1 MEKGKTG
8 LKIVLFL
15 AILTALFVGITR
27 LVQPIWP
34 DWNTHNATHGF
45 YEEPENTIETFF
57 LGSSAASVGVIPMQL
72 YEDYGICAYNAG
84 TESQPLMASYY
95 WAEEAYRL
103 HSETLDTIVLDV
115 SMLRKE
121 ALDSMYIKVLDAMK
135 LSKAKLQFMR
145 DFSKDFP
152 DYLSHLFPVISYH
165 DRWKEL
171 SEQDFKQY
179 ELATYSRGYY
189 FVTDNRLEKT
199 DNYMD
204 IAVPLFAVEDTGET
218 TIDEEPMTYLTK
230 LIELCDE
237 HDIRLVLIKTPQ
249 DDWTDEDH
257 NTVQAISEENQ
268 LDFFDFN
275 YEPYLDE
282 IDYNGAL
289 DRKDNMHLTYPGA
302 VKLTDWLG
310 QYLTEECGN
319 RDVRGEEK
327 YAFMEDELEDFH
339 REIASIS
346 LAEIADPAEYLS
358 YLTEQEDLAVFISA
372 KEEAAGS
379 LTDEQREIFEEL
391 GLTELSELSDF
402 ESYLAVI
409 DDGTVMEWSQVYDQD
424 YIDEVNADET
434 GETPLYI
441 SCEGKLSDGTSYF
454 MTSGSYYMGNVASI
468 QIEGE
473 EYSPYKRGLDIVVYD
488 KKLNTV
494 TDRTSFDTYEAPV
507 RDVRSLQEQ
516 MEDTIRDEG
525 ESALTDKLLELYQY
539 ESMYET
545 AKEAK
550 LSAQ

>member
-1 MEKGKTG
+1 M
-8 LKIVLFL
+8 
-15 AILTALFVGITR
+15 
-27 LVQPIWP
+27 VQPVWP
-34 DWNTHNATHGF
+34 DWNTQNATHGF

-57 LGSSAASVGVIPMQL
+57 LGSSATSVGVIPMQL

-84 TESQPLMASYY
+84 TESQPMMASYY

-135 LSKAKLQFMR
+135 MSRAKLQFMR
-145 DFSKDFP
+145 DFSESFP
-152 DYLSHLFPVISYH
+152 DYLSHLIPMISYH

-171 SEQDFKQY
+171 SDEDFKRY

-199 DNYMD
+199 DNYAE
-204 IAVPLFAVEDTGET
+204 IAVPPFVVEDTSET

-230 LIELCDE
+230 LIDLCEE
-237 HDIRLVLIKTPQ
+237 HDIKLVLIKTPQ

-257 NTVQAISEENQ
+257 NAVQAISEQNE

-310 QYLTEECGN
+310 EYLTEECGN
-319 RDVRGEEK
+319 RDIRGEEK
-327 YAFMEDELEDFH
+327 YAFMEEQLADFH
-339 REIASIS
+339 REIASVS
-346 LAEIADPAEYLS
+346 LDEIADPAEYLT
-358 YLTEQEDLAVFISA
+358 YLSEQEDIAVFISA
-372 KEEAAGS
+372 KEEAAQA
-379 LTDEQREIFEEL
+379 LTDEQREVFESL
-391 GLTELSELSDF
+391 GLTELSQLSDF
-402 ESYLAVI
+402 GSYLAVM
-409 DDGTVMEWSQVYDQD
+409 DDGVVTEWSQPWDQD
-424 YIDEVNADET
+424 YIDAVDADET
-434 GETPLYI
+434 GEKTLYI
-441 SCEGKLSDGTSYF
+441 SCEGELSDGTSYF

-473 EYSPYKRGLDIVVYD
+473 EYSLYKRGLDIVVYD
-488 KKLNTV
+488 KKLKTV
-494 TDRTSFDTYEAPV
+494 TDQTSFDTYASPL

-516 MEDTIRDEG
+516 MEDIVETEG
-525 ESALTDKLLELYQY
+525 PEALTDKLLELYQY
-539 ESMYET
+539 ERLYEST
-545 AKEAK
+545 KEAK
-550 LSAQ
+550 LEQEEP